1 MGVFSKAMVS
11 PSYLMI
17 AAVDAWFGWDTWE
30 RHRREADKLGIDM
43 DINDQFMVVVTQAKW
58 VGRTAMRL
66 ASQASVM
73 EVEQVEQAMVPT
85 VEMRGASS
93 EAVSVTSST
102 RKVSSD
108 AIGLSHW
115 ANQHSEGSGRGQGG
129 CSSRV
134 RHHQAQGLGA
144 SSTTGRHRRCLQY
157 LQEGRGCGQMCV
169 WDWHGLRPMQVGQAV
184 LQLGTRAAWAEEAHQ
199 SSGKLGGGSGR
210 CRDDER

>member
-1 MGVFSKAMVS
+1 MGVFGKAMVS
-11 PSYLMI
+11 PSYLTI
-17 AAVDAWFGWDTWE
+17 AAADAWFRWDTWE

-43 DINDQFMVVVTQAKW
+43 DINDQFVVVVAQAKW

-73 EVEQVEQAMVPT
+73 EVEQVEQVMVPA

-93 EAVSVTSST
+93 KVVSVASSA

-115 ANQHSEGSGRGQGG
+115 ANEHSEGSGRGQGG

-144 SSTTGRHRRCLQY
+144 GSATGWHQRCLQY
-157 LQEGRGCGQMCV
+157 LQEGRGCGRMCV
-169 WDWHGLRPMQVGQAV
+169 WDWHGLGPMQVGQAV
-184 LQLGTRAAWAEEAHQ
+184 LQLGTRAARGEEAH
-199 SSGKLGGGSGR
+199 
-210 CRDDER
+210 